1 MVKSR
6 ENLGAAYA
14 FFTGI
19 ILAVILGVFNSYS
32 TKTSESSIFYI
43 ILVLLG
49 LSIGFL
55 NIVDKNTITFLLAS
69 VSLVIVGGL
78 GNNTLIFISNLSPIL
93 SILKDIL
100 SNLLVLFIPA
110 TIVVALKTVFSISK
124 I

>member
-19 ILAVILGVFNSYS
+19 ILAVILGILNRYS
-32 TKTSESSIFYI
+32 VTEGANTIFYI
-43 ILVLLG
+43 LLVVLG

-55 NIVDKNTITFLLAS
+55 NIIDKNTITFLLAS

-124 I
+124 V

>member
-6 ENLGAAYA
+6 ENLAAAYA

-19 ILAVILGVFNSYS
+19 VLAVALGILNRYS
-32 TKTSESSIFYI
+32 ETLSANSIFYVL
-43 ILVLLG
+43 LVLLG
-49 LSIGFL
+49 LAVGFL
-55 NIVDKNTITFLLAS
+55 HTTDKNTITFLLAS
-69 VSLVIVGGL
+69 VSLVIVGGQ

-110 TIVVALKTVFSISK
+110 TIVVALKTVFSLSNI
-124 I
+124 